1 MFNKYLPTNE
11 NLQAVFGSNNP
22 ICMTGPALQAYA
34 MEHDMNPFALC
45 EHFRIASDEEI
56 ARWGVR
62 GCAMSPA
69 SFEMLWIAA
78 VESVSEHV
86 FINDTAMNMIW
97 GDIGCEDFVP
107 AKRIEFLKG
116 LWQAAHMT
124 LEEFRAV
131 SGLSMMALCMKMGI
145 TRDNWIA
152 WENEPLSMPECAR
165 IMLARALHIL
175 PGMPDREGQIAL
187 NPCAFRHLWMNAA
200 DCGNKEHFASDFG
213 LCPVWPV
220 TEEEEDEDSPFVQV
234 PMERMEYL
242 MKLWEIA
249 HEGMDF
255 FCAAAGM
262 GIWDL
267 CRVMG
272 FDRQSVLSWQKD
284 SRTIPEYVRVML
296 ARNIGMI

>member
-116 LWQAAHMT
+116 LWQAAPAY
-124 LEEFRAV
+124 LYLW
-131 SGLSMMALCMKMGI
+131 LSRSMI
-145 TRDNWIA
+145 SSIA
-152 WENEPLSMPECAR
+152 R
-165 IMLARALHIL
+165 
-175 PGMPDREGQIAL
+175 
-187 NPCAFRHLWMNAA
+187 
-200 DCGNKEHFASDFG
+200 
-213 LCPVWPV
+213 
-220 TEEEEDEDSPFVQV
+220 
-234 PMERMEYL
+234 L
-242 MKLWEIA
+242 MKSVVLFPSFFACSCTLVRFSGVILTFTSTNFS
-249 HEGMDF
+249 MYF
-255 FCAAAGM
+255 FCARFCASVRSAMFPPG
-262 GIWDL
+262 DL
-267 CRVMG
+267 DS
-272 FDRQSVLSWQKD
+272 DR
-284 SRTIPEYVRVML
+284 
-296 ARNIGMI
+296 IGRPIISQIDI